1 MIRNKVYPIGGF
13 RTDDPSRYQD
23 WRDFFIE
30 NLPNLKFDDP
40 REHNQSAIAKLDT
53 GDMNSAMNCPLSLV
67 YLFGNKRAGT
77 MSYCEL
83 GASRARGNCIIAVD
97 HNDKK
102 DSLIEQIASHYYTDK
117 DRALEFLQKGEF
129 NFNKH
134 RPIKIENKTKTREPC
149 KSILFSGSL
158 EDAGMIE
165 LIKETSKFKEVYT
178 RVPVSDLYDFSD
190 KFDLVVV
197 NFPQGEQHS
206 KYGLYHMG
214 LAYATEVPII
224 ELEGNSKFPY
234 PPLPG
239 LARRVFMGK
248 ERFHVAKEYLER
260 LQSQH
265 ISDEA
270 LICYELMAKYNK

>member
-1 MIRNKVYPIGGF
+1 MIQKQVYSVGGF
-13 RTDDPSRYQD
+13 RTNNPQYSD

-30 NLPNLKFDDP
+30 NLPNLDFDDP
-40 REHNQSAIAKLDT
+40 RNHNQSCIAKLDSE
-53 GDMNSAMNCPLSLV
+53 DMNSAMNCPISLV

-83 GASRARGNCIIAVD
+83 GAARASGNCIIAVD
-97 HNDKK
+97 ENDKR

-117 DRALEFLQKGEF
+117 NRAIEFLKRNEF
-129 NFNKH
+129 NFNKNL
-134 RPIKIENKTKTREPC
+134 PIQVENKTKTREVC
-149 KSILFSGSL
+149 KSILFTGCL
-158 EDAGMIE
+158 EEPGME
-165 LIKETSKFKEVYT
+165 KLIAEISEFKEVYT
-178 RVPVSDLYDFSD
+178 RPPINELQDFSK

-197 NFPQGEQHS
+197 NFPKGEQHS
-206 KYGLYHMG
+206 KYGLYHIG

-239 LARRVFMGK
+239 LARRTFIGK
-248 ERFHVAKEYLER
+248 ERFDVAREYLER

-270 LICYELMAKYNK
+270 LICYELMNKYNK

>member
-1 MIRNKVYPIGGF
+1 MVRYKVYPIGGF
-13 RTDDPSRYQD
+13 RTDDLKYSD

-30 NLPNLKFDDP
+30 NLPNLDFDDP
-40 REHNQSAIAKLDT
+40 REHNQSSVARLDT
-53 GDMNSAMNCPLSLV
+53 GDMNSAMSCPISLV

-97 HNDKK
+97 ENEKK

-117 DRALEFLQKGEF
+117 ERALDFLQEGDF
-129 NFNKH
+129 NFGKH
-134 RPIKIENKTKTREPC
+134 FPIKGKNKTKTREPC
-149 KSILFSGSL
+149 KSVLFTGSL
-158 EDAGMIE
+158 EEEGMERLIE
-165 LIKETSKFKEVYT
+165 EVSKFKEVHT
-178 RVPVSDLYDFSD
+178 RPPINELDNFSD
-190 KFDLVVV
+190 KYDLVVA
-197 NFPQGEQHS
+197 NFPCGEQHS

-214 LAYATEVPII
+214 IAYATEVPII

-239 LARRVFMGK
+239 LARRLFVGK
-248 ERFHVAKEYLER
+248 ERFEVAREYLER

-270 LICYELMAKYNK
+270 LICYELMTKWNK

>member
-1 MIRNKVYPIGGF
+1 MNKIRVYPIGGF
-13 RTDDPSRYQD
+13 RTDDIKYSD

-30 NLPNLKFDDP
+30 NLPNLEFDDP

-83 GASRARGNCIIAVD
+83 GASRARGNGIIVVD
-97 HNDKK
+97 ENDKK

-117 DRALEFLQKGEF
+117 KRALDFLEKGNF

-134 RPIKIENKTKTREPC
+134 QAIGIKNKTKTREPC
-149 KSILFSGSL
+149 KSILFTGNL
-158 EDAGMIE
+158 EEEGMID
-165 LIKETSKFKEVYT
+165 LINYISKFKDVHT
-178 RVPVSDLYDFSD
+178 RPPISELSNFSD
-190 KFDLVVV
+190 KYDLVVV
-197 NFPQGEQHS
+197 NFSKGEQHS

-239 LARRVFMGK
+239 LARRSFVGK
-248 ERFHVAKEYLER
+248 ERFNVAREYLER

-270 LICYELMAKYNK
+270 LICYDLMTKYNK